1 MDRNATI
8 CNNNFRKR
16 QNNEWTKT
24 GQKHFAFLE
33 IKKAKRKNTCLLREQ
48 KQCNVLGFMFKKVL
62 MDDFTSDT
70 DIFSEINDAP
80 GEIFDIPEM
89 SDDPFS
95 VEDYF
100 KSNIDF

>member
-1 MDRNATI
+1 
-8 CNNNFRKR
+8 
-16 QNNEWTKT
+16 
-24 GQKHFAFLE
+24 
-33 IKKAKRKNTCLLREQ
+33 
-48 KQCNVLGFMFKKVL
+48 MFIIVL
-62 MDDFTSDT
+62 MDDLTYDT